1 MNHRL
6 SKARKRYADTFCR
19 PLGPEREIPE
29 GLIWHVLITK
39 QAREYKAARWL
50 EDNAGAFTLVPLVTV
65 YPRPKSG
72 GKKKTAKPLPA
83 QRPLLP
89 RLVFAGWH
97 PSMPPNWIQV
107 ESCLDLIDYLDDGQG
122 RPAVAR
128 GHEIVRLRDNSEAA
142 RRKTDSRSLKAGST
156 ARFIEPGVHG
166 HGTVQIAA
174 MRGKYAVLRQI
185 MFGSEREVL
194 VEIEKLEAA

>member
-142 RRKTDSRSLKAGST
+142 RRQTAPQLLQVGSR
-156 ARFIEPGVHG
+156 ARFVEPGVYG
-166 HGTVQIAA
+166 HQLVQIKAL
-174 MRGKYAVLRQI
+174 RGKYAVLDQ
-185 MFGSEREVL
+185 MLFGREIQVAL
-194 VEIEKLEAA
+194 EKLEAA

>member
-142 RRKTDSRSLKAGST
+142 RRQTAPQLLQVGSR
-156 ARFIEPGVHG
+156 ARFVEPGVYG
-166 HGTVQIAA
+166 HQLVQIKAL
-174 MRGKYAVLRQI
+174 RGKYAIIGEMLL
-185 MFGSEREVL
+185 GK
-194 VEIEKLEAA
+194 EIQVALEKLEAA

>member
-142 RRKTDSRSLKAGST
+142 RRQTAPQLLQVGSR
-156 ARFIEPGVHG
+156 ARFVEPGVYG
-166 HGTVQIAA
+166 HQLVQIKAL
-174 MRGKYAVLRQI
+174 RGKYAIIGEMLL
-185 MFGSEREVL
+185 GK
-194 VEIEKLEAA
+194 EIQVALEKLKAA